1 MRRKLGCLESFHKA
15 TSFLITY
22 FLSQSLITPLEKPI
36 YWESCDRVTLIVY
49 ETPIDLLFM
58 SRGKHSVDFCSD
70 FPSVG
75 NKGSQTS
82 LLCCSAAQSYP
93 TLCNPVECSMPG
105 LPVPHHLLEFAQVHV
120 HCIGIHPLLLPS
132 IFPSIRDFSNDSAV
146 LIRWP
151 KYWSFS
157 FSMSPSSEYSG
168 LISLQSKGLSGVF
181 SSTTFWRHQ
190 FFSALSSLKSS
201 SHNCT
206 WPLGR
211 P

>member
-75 NKGSQTS
+75 NKGSQTVFFVVQLHSHILLFATPWSVACQASLSHTISWSLPKFMFIALASTLFFCPQSFPASGTFPMTQLFSSDDQNTGASASAWVLPVNIQGWSPCSPRDTQESSPAPQPKSINSSVLS
-82 LLCCSAAQSYP
+82 LLYGP
-93 TLCNPVECSMPG
+93 TLTS
-105 LPVPHHLLEFAQVHV
+105 
-120 HCIGIHPLLLPS
+120 IH
-132 IFPSIRDFSNDSAV
+132 D
-146 LIRWP
+146 
-151 KYWSFS
+151 
-157 FSMSPSSEYSG
+157 
-168 LISLQSKGLSGVF
+168 
-181 SSTTFWRHQ
+181 
-190 FFSALSSLKSS
+190 
-201 SHNCT
+201 
-206 WPLGR
+206 
-211 P
+211 